1 MSFAKPWVL
10 LNGDHIMELRC
21 RIPEEI
27 PCIYLK
33 LDLLGLELLYL
44 GARGSKF
51 NGQLGTRAL

>member
-1 MSFAKPWVL
+1 
-10 LNGDHIMELRC
+10 MELRC